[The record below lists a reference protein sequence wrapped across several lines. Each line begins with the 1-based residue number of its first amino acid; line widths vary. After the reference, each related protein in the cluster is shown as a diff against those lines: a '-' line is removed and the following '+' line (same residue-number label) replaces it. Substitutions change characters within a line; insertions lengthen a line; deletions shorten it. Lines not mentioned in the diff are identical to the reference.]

1 MKSLTVRTVVSA
13 ASSAGASAH
22 SGRKRK
28 TLPRSKF
35 TRNTLRRQI
44 QERELQAE
52 VEEALDELHNL
63 DQDYFEE
70 DFGDGFDQGGWDPYI
85 EERWDYWRYGSGGYG
100 YYGCDDE
107 CDSSYSCDDDPY
119 YDHYYDYSDP
129 CYYDGP
135 AYDYDFGYSWSR
147 RRSYRFA
154 DSWPPESGPSVDHV
168 SLADVLITKLLARSS
183 DMEDERGVDEVPQ
196 DYFEEPDLPAPVYDR
211 LRFAS
216 ERFVRRPGRKV
227 RFKKDK
233 EQRGGN
239 RRGRCDYT
247 SSIEKFIGGRWERRG
262 FQPDGSRKVK
272 SLNRHVH
279 VERDCTVRGLLERQQ
294 RIDLNELLTEYFED
308 CGIITQ
314 NLVAPKSKGRQRN
327 RGSEVRKPERNGTRA
342 DNQVKLVSPARKRL
356 SPAEIEALN
365 AQIRASLQL
374 SQKV

>member
-1 MKSLTVRTVVSA
+1 
-13 ASSAGASAH
+13 
-22 SGRKRK
+22 
-28 TLPRSKF
+28 
-35 TRNTLRRQI
+35 
-44 QERELQAE
+44 
-52 VEEALDELHNL
+52 
-63 DQDYFEE
+63 
-70 DFGDGFDQGGWDPYI
+70 
-85 EERWDYWRYGSGGYG
+85 
-100 YYGCDDE
+100 
-107 CDSSYSCDDDPY
+107 
-119 YDHYYDYSDP
+119 
-129 CYYDGP
+129 
-135 AYDYDFGYSWSR
+135 
-147 RRSYRFA
+147 
-154 DSWPPESGPSVDHV
+154 
-168 SLADVLITKLLARSS
+168 
-183 DMEDERGVDEVPQ
+183 MEDERGVDEVPQ

>member
-13 ASSAGASAH
+13 DSAAGAIAH
-22 SGRKRK
+22 SGKKRK

-35 TRNTLRRQI
+35 TRNMLRRQV

-63 DQDYFEE
+63 DQEYFDA
-70 DFGDGFDQGGWDPYI
+70 DFDDDFDQGGW
-85 EERWDYWRYGSGGYG
+85 EEHWDYWRYGSGDYAD
-100 YYGCDDE
+100 DDE
-107 CDSSYSCDDDPY
+107 RDSSYSCDDDPY
-119 YDHYYDYSDP
+119 YYDEPYYDYSDP
-129 CYYDGP
+129 WYYDGP
-135 AYDYDFGYSWSR
+135 AYDYDFGYSSSR

-154 DSWPPESGPSVDHV
+154 DSWPPESGPSDDHV
-168 SLADVLITKLLARSS
+168 SLADLLITELVRRSS
-183 DMEDERGVDEVPQ
+183 SATEDEGVLELPQ
-196 DYFEEPDLPAPVYDR
+196 EYFEEPDLPAPLYDR
-211 LRFAS
+211 PRFAT

-247 SSIEKFIGGRWERRG
+247 SSIEKFIDGRWERSRLY
-262 FQPDGSRKVK
+262 PDGSRKVK

-279 VERDCTVRGLLERQQ
+279 NERDCTIRGRLERQQ
-294 RIDLNELLTEYFED
+294 RIDLNELLMEYFED

-314 NLVAPKSKGRQRN
+314 NLVAPQSKGRKRN
-327 RGSEVRKPERNGTRA
+327 CGSKVRMSERNGNRS
-342 DNQVKLVSPARKRL
+342 DNQVKLVAPARKQR
-356 SPAEIEALN
+356 SPSEVEALN